1 MNTYKK
7 IDKNPGGSEVK
18 FKDDDFNFINPDTI

>member
-1 MNTYKK
+1 MNTFKK
-7 IDKNPGGSEVK
+7 LTGILEEVKIK